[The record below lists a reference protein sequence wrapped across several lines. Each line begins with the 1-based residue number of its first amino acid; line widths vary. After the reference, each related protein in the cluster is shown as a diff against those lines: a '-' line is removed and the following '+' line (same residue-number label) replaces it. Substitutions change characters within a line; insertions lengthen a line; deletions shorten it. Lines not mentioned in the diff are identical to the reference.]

1 LDEKVEQLIKQYWKK
16 LKKKANVVG
25 FSGELQPKVIGGV
38 SHPERKACRIYVKQ
52 KGDVSPKDLIPKR
65 LDIGPESIETDVI
78 AVGELKALDNKAK
91 RRPICAGISTMHK
104 DGTACTINGFFRDK
118 ETQET
123 LVASNNHCYALENKA
138 LIGDP
143 VLQPGPYDGGKY
155 PDDQIGTLE
164 KYVEVKFD
172 TFTCPFRNALI
183 KFVRLFTRQVAEN
196 KVDIAFAKM
205 SVLYEVLATY
215 IGEFKGKRFFHVG
228 DQVTKSGR
236 TTEQTEGVVID
247 TAYSGYVTYSRGM
260 AFFTDCYLVE
270 GAGFSAGGD
279 SGSPVFDMN
288 GNYGGALFA
297 GSDQYTIVCKV
308 ENIEK
313 EANVELITSGDSK

>member
-1 LDEKVEQLIKQYWKK
+1 LDEKVEELIKQYWKK

-25 FSGELQPKVIGGV
+25 FSGELQPKVIGGA
-38 SHPERKACRIYVKQ
+38 SHPERKAFRIYVKK
-52 KGDVSPKDLIPKR
+52 KGDVSSKDLIPKK
-65 LDIGPESIETDVI
+65 LDIGSKSIETDVI
-78 AVGELKALDNKAK
+78 EVGELKALDNKAR

-118 ETQET
+118 ETQEV
-123 LVASNNHCYALENKA
+123 LVASNNHCYALENNA
-138 LIGDP
+138 HIGDS

-155 PDDQIGTLE
+155 PDDEIGTLE
-164 KYVEVKFD
+164 KYVEIKFE

-183 KFVRLFTRQVAEN
+183 KFIRFFTQQIAQN
-196 KVDIAFAKM
+196 KVDIAFAKV
-205 SVLYEVLATY
+205 SVPYEVLVTH
-215 IGEFKGKRFFHVG
+215 IGSFKGKRAFNIG
-228 DQVTKSGR
+228 DKITKSGR

-260 AFFTDCYLVE
+260 VFFTDCYLVE
-270 GAGFSAGGD
+270 GKGFSAGGD
-279 SGSPVFDMN
+279 SGSPVFDMSN
-288 GNYGGALFA
+288 NYGGALFA

-313 EANVELITSGDSK
+313 EANVELVLS